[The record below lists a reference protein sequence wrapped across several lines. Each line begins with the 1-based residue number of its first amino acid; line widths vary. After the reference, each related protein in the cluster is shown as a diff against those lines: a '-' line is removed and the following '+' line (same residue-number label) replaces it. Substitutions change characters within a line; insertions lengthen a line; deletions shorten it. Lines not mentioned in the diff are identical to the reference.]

1 MTANKYR
8 AGFVFVIVLCLF
20 DGAQA
25 IAAESDCQKPAVPLS
40 ALLMPPPRQG
50 SAETNAELRELQRLE
65 KSRTAQQIRHASS
78 DHEQS
83 PARFLGEIGIK
94 VGTLPRFADHF
105 FKCIADIAEDQTAQA
120 KQFFKRPRPYKL
132 PHNGL
137 HPLKKMGDVDSPSYP
152 SGHATYG
159 TVIGLVLAEM
169 LPEKKQEIFKRIED
183 YGYSRMVS
191 SVHFRSDV
199 YAGEVAGGAIA
210 ARLFMNAVFRDEF
223 QQAKNELRKAISYP
237 P

>member
-1 MTANKYR
+1 MTANQHR
-8 AGFVFVIVLCLF
+8 AGFVFIIVLCLF
-20 DGAQA
+20 SRAQA
-25 IAAESDCQKPAVPLS
+25 VAADCQKPAVPLS

-50 SAETNAELRELQRLE
+50 SAETNAELRELQRLD
-65 KSRTAQQIRHASS
+65 KSRTAQQVKHASS

-83 PARFLGEIGIK
+83 LGRFLGEIGIK

-105 FKCIADIAEDQTAQA
+105 FTCIANIAEDQTAQA
-120 KQFFKRPRPYKL
+120 KQFFKRLRPYKL

-137 HPLKKMGDVDSPSYP
+137 HPLKRIGDFDSPSYP

-159 TVIGLVLAEM
+159 TIIGLVLAEM

-210 ARLFMNAVFRDEF
+210 ARLFMNAVFRDDF
-223 QQAKNELRKAISYP
+223 QQAKNELRKAIGYP